1 MRGKL
6 LTSVAL
12 SLGFAVGLGASTAMA
27 DVTIDAAVTKTKDTN
42 ILEVITRDKKINID
56 VNVMSVSAKF
66 SEALSVLNQSG
77 DSVINESNTSRSDT
91 ISGSGSDNSGITVL
105 NQSSGSL
112 NNQGSSVSGTAAA
125 AGVTGDVFS
134 EAQAAAGQYNSSST
148 LFSNSV
154 ADRTADINNA
164 LNTNSGVLHANQSV
178 GNMNNQGNG
187 LALALSFGSGGVVLS
202 DAALGQ
208 SNSGHNISESSVT
221 RTASMAASVTGNS
234 GIVGVN
240 QAAGNFANQANIVAV
255 GMAVIN

>member
-1 MRGKL
+1 
-6 LTSVAL
+6 
-12 SLGFAVGLGASTAMA
+12 LGFAVGLGASSALA
-27 DVTIDAAVTKTKDTN
+27 DVTIDASVSKEKDTT
-42 ILEVITRDKKINID
+42 ILETIMRDKD
-56 VNVMSVSAKF
+56 VKLDVTVMSVASKF
-66 SEALSVLNQSG
+66 SEALSILNQSG
-77 DSVINESNTSRSDT
+77 ENNITESNTSRTDT

-125 AGVTGDVFS
+125 AGDPGEVFS
-134 EAQAAAGQYNSSST
+134 EAQAAAGQYNSSSSLT
-148 LFSNSV
+148 SNSV
-154 ADRTADINNA
+154 ADRTASIQNA

-187 LALALSFGSGGVVLS
+187 LALALSFGGGGVVLS

-208 SNSGHNISESSVT
+208 SNSGHEISETSVT